1 MKVIY
6 KVMVRIRA
14 GYDDTMDQEY
24 NGVDP
29 YHNFVNEADAKKCL
43 KKAQQDVNCN
53 NRLLLAYIDRIE
65 VY

>member
-24 NGVDP
+24 NGVE
-29 YHNFVNEADAKKCL
+29 YNGVEYAKKCL
-43 KKAQQDVNCN
+43 KKAQQDVNSN
-53 NRLLLAYIDRIE
+53 NRLVLAYIDKIE

>member
-1 MKVIY
+1 MNVVY

-24 NGVDP
+24 NGVE
-29 YHNFVNEADAKKCL
+29 YENEADAKKCL
-43 KKAQQDVNCN
+43 KVAQQDVKCN
-53 NRLLLAYIDRIE
+53 NRLVLAYIDRIE

>member
-1 MKVIY
+1 MKVVY

-24 NGVDP
+24 NGVE
-29 YHNFVNEADAKKCL
+29 YAKEADAKKCL
-43 KKAQQDVNCN
+43 KKAYQDVNSN
-53 NRLLLAYIDRIE
+53 NRLVLAYIDRIE

>member
-14 GYDDTMDQEY
+14 GYDDCMDQEY
-24 NGVDP
+24 NGVE
-29 YHNFVNEADAKKCL
+29 YAKEADAKKCL

>member
-14 GYDDTMDQEY
+14 GYDDTMDAEY
-24 NGVDP
+24 NGKE
-29 YHNFVNEADAKKCL
+29 YENEADAKKCL
-43 KKAQQDVNCN
+43 KVAQQDVKCN
-53 NRLLLAYIDRIE
+53 NRLVLAYIDRIE